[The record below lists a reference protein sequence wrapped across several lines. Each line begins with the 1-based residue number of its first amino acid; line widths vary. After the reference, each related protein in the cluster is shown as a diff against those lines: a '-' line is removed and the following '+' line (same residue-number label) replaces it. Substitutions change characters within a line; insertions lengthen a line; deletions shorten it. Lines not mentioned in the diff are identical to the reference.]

1 MTIQTIPVQSP
12 RHKRLPPP
20 VATITKE
27 QHLADNVE
35 PKDTVEVDRVIM
47 RRDLR
52 ELFGVTAEAVRQW
65 IAAGKLPPL
74 DVNLTRRVQGWR
86 ISTLRAHGINIP

>member
-1 MTIQTIPVQSP
+1 
-12 RHKRLPPP
+12 
-20 VATITKE
+20 
-27 QHLADNVE
+27 
-35 PKDTVEVDRVIM
+35 M